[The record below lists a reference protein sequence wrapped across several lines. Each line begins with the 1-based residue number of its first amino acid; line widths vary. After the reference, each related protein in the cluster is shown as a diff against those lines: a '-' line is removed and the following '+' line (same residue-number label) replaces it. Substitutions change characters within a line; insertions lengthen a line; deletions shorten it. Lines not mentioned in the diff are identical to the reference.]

1 MLLRWLRVLSVT
13 SPEHACPHLQ
23 HDLESEN
30 ADRLLNDLRAQLL
43 AAAVIVDAEEM
54 QRIEV
59 AACDDIDGVRD
70 RDSNKLSVTASVFIE
85 AEKHVRRYPSVAA
98 DTGTSIRTAQVYIY
112 IYLPPADK
120 KRVATR
126 NSHPRHGIH

>member
-1 MLLRWLRVLSVT
+1 
-13 SPEHACPHLQ
+13 
-23 HDLESEN
+23 
-30 ADRLLNDLRAQLL
+30 
-43 AAAVIVDAEEM
+43 M

-112 IYLPPADK
+112 IYICLRQTKSASQ
-120 KRVATR
+120 RATR
-126 NSHPRHGIH
+126 TRAMESIEDEIVVMDGPWSNIDIAAGAD